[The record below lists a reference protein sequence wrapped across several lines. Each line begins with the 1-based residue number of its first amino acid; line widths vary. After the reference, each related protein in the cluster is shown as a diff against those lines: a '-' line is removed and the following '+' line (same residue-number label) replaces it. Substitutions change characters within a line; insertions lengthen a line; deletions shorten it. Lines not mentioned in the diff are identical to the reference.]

1 MKGKFITFEGG
12 EGTGKSTQAAM
23 LASRLESLG
32 IGVKLTREPGGSPGA
47 EIMRHVLLSGA
58 AKPLG
63 PEAEAMLFAAARD
76 DHIQCTILPA
86 LDAGKW
92 VISDRFADSTRV
104 YQGVLGEVDHR
115 FIKALERVS
124 VGDLRPDLTVVL
136 DVPAEV
142 GLRRAAGRRGGANPD
157 RFEAEQL
164 DFHERLRQAYLML
177 AAAEPDRCVIVDAS
191 APKKM
196 VAKRIWQAVSSRLQP
211 ALAPLSFADA
221 AS

>member
-1 MKGKFITFEGG
+1 MSAT
-12 EGTGKSTQAAM
+12 
-23 LASRLESLG
+23 
-32 IGVKLTREPGGSPGA
+32 
-47 EIMRHVLLSGA
+47 
-58 AKPLG
+58 
-63 PEAEAMLFAAARD
+63 
-76 DHIQCTILPA
+76 
-86 LDAGKW
+86 
-92 VISDRFADSTRV
+92 
-104 YQGVLGEVDHR
+104 
-115 FIKALERVS
+115 
-124 VGDLRPDLTVVL
+124 LRPDLTVVL